1 MIFYR
6 KQRKEELKEILFYLL
21 RRNWELLQKKSK
33 LDDGTSFW
41 TWIMPDER
49 V

>member
-21 RRNWELLQKKSK
+21 RRNWELLQKKVS
-33 LDDGTSFW
+33 
-41 TWIMPDER
+41 
-49 V
+49 

>member
-6 KQRKEELKEILFYLL
+6 KQRKGELK
-21 RRNWELLQKKSK
+21 NK

-41 TWIMPDER
+41 TWIIPDER